1 MSKEKNLSKLF
12 ELQFSGLKFGN
23 HDFEFDI
30 PETFFEVY
38 PAFDFVSKGELKIN
52 LSLEKKSTM
61 LILNTKVKGNV
72 TTACDRCGDDV
83 ATSIENDFKL
93 IVKFGDKP
101 FEDNDEIIQIPESSY
116 KLELLNL
123 FYEYILVSMP
133 LRFVHE
139 EGKCNKEVMDKLS
152 KHLVEEEE
160 EEKIDPRWDALKNL
174 K

>member
-23 HDFEFDI
+23 HNFEFDV
-30 PETFFEVY
+30 PDTFFEVY
-38 PAFDFVSKGELKIN
+38 PAFDFISEGELKIY

-61 LILNTKVKGNV
+61 LILNTEVKGEV
-72 TTACDRCGDDV
+72 TTACYRCGDDV
-83 ATSIENDFKL
+83 ATKIENNFKL

-101 FEDNDEIIQIPESSY
+101 FEDNDEIIQIPESSF

-133 LRFVHE
+133 LRFVHDE
-139 EGKCNKEVMDKLS
+139 EYCNKEIMDKLS
-152 KHLVEEEE
+152 DHLVEEEE
-160 EEKIDPRWDALKNL
+160 EKTDPRWDALKKL